1 MVSFDSFVSK
11 YPMYL
16 NLPYSELGIAGK
28 IEEALVVYPGIV
40 DCLPE
45 KSQLLAL
52 KYAVEQLIC
61 EEDEDASYQVIEE
74 QKSRNDSIKYSLK
87 GKGADLVNSLW
98 GGRLVRLFKVNGC
111 FHRFGSIS
119 NCPKGSCSC

>member
-1 MVSFDSFVSK
+1 MIDFDRFVEK

-16 NLPYSELGIAGK
+16 NLPYSELDIAGK
-28 IEEALVVYPGIV
+28 IEEALVIYPGIV
-40 DCLPE
+40 GCLPE
-45 KSQLLAL
+45 NVRLLAL

-61 EEDEDASYQVIEE
+61 EEGEDGSFQVVEE
-74 QKSRNDSIKYSLK
+74 LKSRNDSIKYSLK
-87 GKGADLVNSLW
+87 GKGGDLVNSLW

-119 NCPKGSCSC
+119 NCPKRNCGC